1 LNYKYLKSA
10 LLVVALGHA
19 LTAVA
24 QNTAGVQGAVVDATT
39 GKAIPGAII
48 LATSSARGAATKSA
62 TSAHD
67 GTFQI
72 PSLPAGTYSICVQ
85 PPHPTVLGGYLHS
98 CHWGSSPATLSIATG
113 QKSTGNIFKLQR
125 GSVLRIHIDD
135 SKQLLHQKNKDGSSP
150 DLTMGVWNST
160 MFYSPITV
168 INGPTMADYLMTV
181 PLDTNL
187 KFSINSQ
194 HLVLGDAKKNA
205 LSANADTQTF
215 QHASNAIAPKVF
227 GYSIL
232 SAK

>member
-1 LNYKYLKSA
+1 VNSRHLQFVLLA
-10 LLVVALGHA
+10 LLYHGVSAH
-19 LTAVA
+19 A
-24 QNTAGVQGAVVDATT
+24 QNTAAIQGTVVDTTT

-48 LATSSARGAATKSA
+48 LATSNARGAATHSA

-72 PSLPAGTYSICVQ
+72 PSLPSGTYSICVQ
-85 PPHPTVLGGYLHS
+85 PPHPNVLGGYLHS
-98 CHWGSSPATLSIATG
+98 CHWGNYPTALSLAAG
-113 QKSTGNIFKLQR
+113 QKSTGNTFRLQR

-135 SKQLLHQKNKDGSSP
+135 SKQLMHQKNKDGSSP

-168 INGPTMADYLMTV
+168 ISGPSMADYLMTV

-187 KFSINSQ
+187 KFSISSQ
-194 HLVLGDAKKNA
+194 HLVLGDAKKSA
-205 LSANADTQTF
+205 LSANADVQTF

-227 GYSIL
+227 GYTVL